1 MLRGS
6 RPAAIFF
13 DVGDTLVRAHPSW
26 PAVYAS
32 VLPEFGIEVGADEL
46 DAAWREAF
54 VNWSLEGPFEASEEA
69 SYQRFKELD
78 GRIFARLGYPDLPD
92 EFFRA
97 IEVAFSRRSSWFVF
111 DDVVPA
117 LDALRQA
124 GFRLGVISNWGWA
137 APELLHDLQLAA
149 HFEALTISARVGFQK
164 PRPEIFRHA
173 LEQLDV
179 RPQEALH
186 VGDSYA
192 ADVLGA
198 RATGMGVVLIDR
210 DKGERGHGTLE
221 TDPGVPVVRDLLELL
236 DLLGLPRPADV
247 ARH

>member
-1 MLRGS
+1 MLEH
-6 RPAAIFF
+6 RPAALFF
-13 DVGDTLVRAHPSW
+13 DVGDTLTRAHPSW
-26 PAVYAS
+26 PAVYAT
-32 VLPEFGIEVGADEL
+32 VYPEFGINVDPEDFE
-46 DAAWREAF
+46 AAWREAF
-54 VNWSLEGPFEASEEA
+54 AEWEIDDRFEASEEA

-78 GRIFARLGYPDLPD
+78 GRIFANLGYPDLPD

-97 IEVAFSRRSSWFVF
+97 VEVAFSRRSSWFVF
-111 DDVVPA
+111 DDVAPA

-137 APELLHDLQLAA
+137 APELLHDLELAA

-164 PRPEIFRHA
+164 PRAEIFRHA

-179 RPQEALH
+179 GAPEALH

-198 RATGMGVVLIDR
+198 RAAGMRAVLIDR
-210 DKGERGHGTLE
+210 DERVRVHGAPE
-221 TDPGVPVVRDLLELL
+221 QHPGVPVVRDLLELL
-236 DLLGLPRPADV
+236 DLLGVPRPA
-247 ARH
+247 ARVN

>member
-1 MLRGS
+1 MLRDP

-26 PAVYAS
+26 PAVYET
-32 VLPEFGIEVGADEL
+32 VFPEFGISVEPEDFEG
-46 DAAWREAF
+46 AWREAF
-54 VNWSLEGPFEASEEA
+54 AEWEIDGRFEASEEA
-69 SYQRFKELD
+69 SYQRFKDLD

-97 IEVAFSRRSSWFVF
+97 IEVAFSRRSSWYVF

-117 LDALRQA
+117 LDALRRA

-137 APELLHDLQLAA
+137 APELLHDLELAA
-149 HFEALTISARVGFQK
+149 HFEGLTISARVGFQK

-173 LEQLDV
+173 LEQLDL
-179 RPQEALH
+179 RPHEALH

-198 RATGMGVVLIDR
+198 RAVGVRAVLIDR
-210 DKGERGHGTLE
+210 DERVRVHRAPE
-221 TDPGVPVVRDLLELL
+221 QDPGVPIVRDLLQLL

-247 ARH
+247 APH